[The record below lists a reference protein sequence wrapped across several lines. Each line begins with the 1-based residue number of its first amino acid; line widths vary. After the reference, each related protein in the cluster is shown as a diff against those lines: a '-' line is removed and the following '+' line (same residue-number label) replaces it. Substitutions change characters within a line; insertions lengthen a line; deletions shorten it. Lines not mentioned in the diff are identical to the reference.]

1 MDRIATGKMTLA
13 QRLWTTKGI
22 RYGLLILAA
31 GVAPLLAYVALGPK
45 DGNPIGLGL
54 LFIVATPI
62 GVLMLLLNAVLAM
75 IQHARED

>member
-1 MDRIATGKMTLA
+1 MTLA

-22 RYGLLILAA
+22 HFGLLILAA
-31 GVAPLLAYVALGPK
+31 GVVPLLLYAAFGPK

-62 GVLMLLLNAVLAM
+62 GVLMILVNTVLAF
-75 IQHARED
+75 IRHARED

>member
-1 MDRIATGKMTLA
+1 MGRMTLA
-13 QRLWTTKGI
+13 RRLWTTKGI
-22 RYGLLILAA
+22 RFGLLILAV
-31 GVAPLLAYVALGPK
+31 GVVPLLTYGALGPK

-62 GVLMLLLNAVLAM
+62 GVLMLLLNTILAM